1 MLERGNEPVK
11 GGLPL
16 FYYFTV
22 QSYLLRLGGKVRF
35 LYYFLA
41 LQSFELA
48 MQDSDPRFYC
58 TKTYYALYISDGSA
72 QKMLTAFL
80 TLEYTEK

>member
-1 MLERGNEPVK
+1 MPF
-11 GGLPL
+11 

-22 QSYLLRLGGKVRF
+22 QSYFVCEGKVKF

-48 MQDSDPRFYC
+48 MQDSDRTFYC
-58 TKTYYALYISDGSA
+58 TKTQYHLYISDP
-72 QKMLTAFL
+72 LW
-80 TLEYTEK
+80 